1 MKRASSKLIHSH
13 FHNNHLKKSSSS
25 ISIFSKDFH
34 HFSSL
39 PSTNQQNN
47 KHPSN
52 AHLKSCIKIQ
62 PLLFSSHFH
71 ETPSKAHLKLGLKI
85 QSLLFTRHF
94 SQFLETPSKFHVKSC
109 IKMKTLLF
117 SRKLSHF
124 LETPCH
130 KFTTLVDPQKPSSRQ
145 RKTKER
151 SEIFDEFEAAKSSEE
166 MVKAFEKMQTVFDE
180 NELGLACLKI
190 GLKLDEEGEYPEK
203 VIEYANRALKIFDEN
218 DNDNDDNDNDMS
230 LPLAMNL
237 QLLGSACYSLNKFN
251 ESLGYLNRANRILGK
266 LEETMDSNDGFE
278 IKHVLHAVHLN
289 LANTKNAMGR
299 REDAIGNLKKCLEI
313 KEMTLEGNSRELGN
327 AYRDMAEAYVALLS
341 FSEALPYCEK
351 AMEIHKV
358 HLGSNSVEVAHNR
371 RLLGVIYTGLEE
383 HQKALEENQL
393 SQRVLKNWGLNSDL
407 LRAEIDAANMQIAL
421 GKFDEA
427 INTLKSVV
435 LQTDKESEDRA
446 LIFVS
451 MAKALCNQ
459 EKFPEGKRCLQM
471 ACGILDKKEKSSP
484 LAVAEAYMEISMQYE
499 TMNEFETA
507 ISLLKKAQSMLEKIP
522 QEQHSVGSASAR
534 IGWLLLLTGKVQ
546 ESIPY
551 LEDAT
556 ERLKENFGSK
566 HFGVGYV
573 YNNLGAAYLELDRPQ
588 SAAQVFALAKDIM
601 DTSLGPHHVDSIEA
615 CQNLSKAYSAMGSY
629 GLAINFQEK
638 AIDAW
643 RGHGP
648 SANDELRE
656 AQRVLVELKVKAS
669 CEPKDK
675 KTLPEH
681 HGRKRSSK
689 SIT

>member
-1 MKRASSKLIHSH
+1 MRRAPSRLLQIQKSY
-13 FHNNHLKKSSSS
+13 KKSS
-25 ISIFSKDFH
+25 IFIFPKYFTAQ
-34 HFSSL
+34 FSSL
-39 PSTNQQNN
+39 PSINQQDY
-47 KHPSN
+47 KTSSN
-52 AHLKSCIKIQ
+52 THLKSCNK
-62 PLLFSSHFH
+62 
-71 ETPSKAHLKLGLKI
+71 T
-85 QSLLFTRHF
+85 QSLLFSRNLPH
-94 SQFLETPSKFHVKSC
+94 FLETPSHNFNT
-109 IKMKTLLF
+109 MA
-117 SRKLSHF
+117 
-124 LETPCH
+124 
-130 KFTTLVDPQKPSSRQ
+130 DPQKPSSQLSSRQ
-145 RKTKER
+145 RKLNER
-151 SEIFDEFEAAKSSEE
+151 SKLFEEFEAAKTSDD
-166 MVKAFEKMQTVFDE
+166 MIKAFEQMEAIFDK

-203 VIEYANRALKIFDEN
+203 IIDYANRALKIFDEN
-218 DNDNDDNDNDMS
+218 DNGNDLS

-237 QLLGSACYSLNKFN
+237 QLLGSACYSLSKFN

-266 LEETMDSNDGFE
+266 LEEVTSDDGFQ

-289 LANTKNAMGR
+289 LANTKNALGR

-313 KEMTLEGNSRELGN
+313 KEMTLEKDSRELGN

-341 FSEALPYCEK
+341 FQDALPYCSK

-358 HLGSNSVEVAHNR
+358 QLGSNSVEVAHDR
-371 RLLGVIYTGLEE
+371 RLLGVIYTGLEK
-383 HQKALEENQL
+383 HQMALEQNQL
-393 SQRVLKNWGLNSDL
+393 SQKVLKNWGLSADL

-446 LIFVS
+446 MIFVS

-459 EKFPEGKRCLQM
+459 DKFVEAKRCLQM
-471 ACGILDKKEKSSP
+471 ACGILSKKEKLSP
-484 LAVAEAYMEISMQYE
+484 LEVSEAYMEISMQYE

-507 ISLLKKAQSMLEKIP
+507 ISLLKKAQNMLEKIP
-522 QEQHSVGSASAR
+522 EEQHSVGSASAR

-629 GLAINFQEK
+629 VLAINFQEK
-638 AIDAW
+638 AIEGW

-648 SANDELRE
+648 SANDELKE

-669 CEPKDK
+669 CGPQDK
-675 KTLPEH
+675 KVLPVH
-681 HGRKRSSK
+681 HGRRRSSQADE
-689 SIT
+689 